1 MSCFVS
7 AAQLARST
15 EPRIAAYD
23 STEEGECDRNW
34 SSPLAKLY
42 NNTTV
47 QGEDEF
53 CITTADMPSA
63 DTPCVL
69 RNDQTKEMHVIE
81 AIKAFRVGRDS
92 SNDIRLQSHLA
103 SHVHFRIE
111 TVSSLEHVRCAMLSV
126 S

>member
-7 AAQLARST
+7 AAQLATSA
-15 EPRIAAYD
+15 EPRIAAYT
-23 STEEGECDRNW
+23 STEEGKFDRNW

-42 NNTTV
+42 NYTTV
-47 QGEDEF
+47 QGGDEL

-69 RNDQTKEMHVIE
+69 RNDETKEVHVIE

-92 SNDIRLQSHLA
+92 SNDIQLQSPLA

-111 TVSSLEHVRCAMLSV
+111 TV
-126 S
+126 